1 MLTHDPAENPDHA
14 SITFLACGVREAVA
28 TAAKAGRREEDRD
41 LRRQPRPSI
50 AFQEGLIDEI
60 YVHLLPHPAN
70 RTLRLPGEAPLDLET
85 TSVTRAGQITNS
97 DSAYSS
103 NQSRDSRAGGRY
115 PSLSLHFG

>member
-60 YVHLLPHPAN
+60 YVHLLPLLTGHFGHPAK
-70 RTLRLPGEAPLDLET
+70 RRW
-85 TSVTRAGQITNS
+85 TSRPPASHGQ
-97 DSAYSS
+97 A
-103 NQSRDSRAGGRY
+103 R
-115 PSLSLHFG
+115 